1 MIKFFRKIRQKLLS
15 ENKFSKYLIYAIGEI
30 ILVVIGILIALNINN
45 WNENLKTK
53 KSERVFLDR
62 LKIDLVTDSIYF
74 SRRIKES
81 DEIIK
86 NGEFFISEVYNTQQS
101 FDEYLTLL
109 NTYLWNSEDF
119 VVQKTTYNELY
130 SSGLLN
136 IVSNNKLKNDI
147 LMHYLKYETNG
158 SHIREANEFS
168 VGEMSKIIS
177 ILFKGWNVNTV
188 NKELNKNI
196 EMDWKFIN
204 DPTSK
209 KFIELE
215 TDSAI
220 YRDKHKTFKSYFED
234 SLNRIRLLIKQID
247 MELKSSR

>member
-1 MIKFFRKIRQKLLS
+1 MLT
-15 ENKFSKYLIYAIGEI
+15 ENKFSKYLIYAVGEI
-30 ILVVIGILIALNINN
+30 VLVVIGILIALSINN

-53 KSERVFLDR
+53 KSERIFLGR
-62 LKIDLVTDSIYF
+62 LKIDLVADSIYL

-86 NGEFFISEVYNTQQS
+86 NGEFFTSEIYNTQNS
-101 FDEYLTLL
+101 FYEYETLL
-109 NTYLWNSEDF
+109 NTYLWNSEHF
-119 VVQKTTYNELY
+119 VVQKITYNELY

-136 IVSNNKLKNDI
+136 IISNNQLKNDI
-147 LMHYLKYETNG
+147 LMHYLQYEINA
-158 SHIREANEFS
+158 SHIKEANEFS

-177 ILFKGWNVNTV
+177 ILFKGWNVNKL
-188 NKELNKNI
+188 NKELNMNI

-204 DPTSK
+204 DPASK

-215 TDSAI
+215 TAAAI
-220 YRDKHKTFKSYFED
+220 YREKHKTFKSYFED

-247 MELKSSR
+247 MELKDNK